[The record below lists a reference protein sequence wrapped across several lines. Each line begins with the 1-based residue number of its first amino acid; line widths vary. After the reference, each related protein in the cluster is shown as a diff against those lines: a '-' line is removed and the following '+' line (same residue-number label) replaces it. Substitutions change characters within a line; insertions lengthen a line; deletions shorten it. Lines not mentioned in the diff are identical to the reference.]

1 VSTMLTNRDQQDVS
15 KRVLAAR
22 NGLHDKPLVK
32 FLLIG
37 FGWLNVGFGAVGVVV
52 PGIPTTIFL
61 LIALWAFSQSSER
74 LRSWLYTHHVFGAF
88 LQNWKQHGVIPR
100 RAKIAAISVM
110 SVSWVILIFLSA
122 KWMVWGSAGLVM
134 LCVAGFIATRPSVPR
149 GD

>member
-1 VSTMLTNRDQQDVS
+1 MLRNRDQKDTL
-15 KRVLAAR
+15 KRALSTRDGFHV
-22 NGLHDKPLVK
+22 KPLVK

-37 FGWLNVGFGAVGVVV
+37 FGWLNVGFAAVGVVI

-74 LRSWLYTHHVFGAF
+74 LRSWLYNHPIFGAF